1 MALELPCE
9 ECFMSPTV
17 IALHHYVVD
26 DYLRAVQAERVE
38 RASRPRRGGWDLDGL
53 VARAAT
59 GDEVAWAE
67 LVRRFEPHLL
77 RVARSHGLSRHE
89 AEDAVQDTWLRLMRG
104 IGAVREPHA
113 LGGWLTTTARR
124 ESLRLRERGSHELP
138 SADDLGGGATAGDE
152 AEARLDLA
160 ACRAAVTRALD
171 ALPPRHRLLMRALFD
186 EAAGSYHEIARDLGI
201 PVGSIGPI
209 RGRCLEQLRR
219 NAHLRRVA
227 EAFD

>member
-1 MALELPCE
+1 
-9 ECFMSPTV
+9 MSPTV
-17 IALHHYVVD
+17 SLHHHVVD
-26 DYLRAVQAERVE
+26 DYLRTVQAERVA
-38 RASRPRRGGWDLDGL
+38 RASRPRLPVTDLDGL
-53 VARAAT
+53 VSQAAT
-59 GDEVAWAE
+59 GDEPAWAE

-77 RVARSHGLSRHE
+77 RVARSHGLSLHE
-89 AEDAVQDTWLRLMRG
+89 AEDAVQDTWVRLMHG
-104 IGAVREPHA
+104 IGGVREPHA

-138 SADDLGGGATAGDE
+138 TADDLGGEATAGDE
-152 AEARLDLA
+152 AQAQLDAA

-171 ALPPRHRLLMRALFD
+171 LLPPRHRDLMHALFA
-186 EAAGSYHEIARDLGI
+186 ETAGSYHEIARDLGI

-219 NAHLRRVA
+219 NAHLRVVA